1 MFRGNSV
8 PTKVKTKR
16 GYNDVES
23 NNNNNKKKQHRH
35 ISKCYPFLLA
45 LVINQ
50 GVKSKSF
57 CKYWVLAKTINF
69 NLKTP
74 TKSFGKVQFPSLNLR
89 RPATDIKARQT
100 QLTKA

>member
-16 GYNDVES
+16 DYNDVES
-23 NNNNNKKKQHRH
+23 NNNKKKHHRH
-35 ISKCYPFLLA
+35 ISKVCYPFLLA

-57 CKYWVLAKTINF
+57 CKYWVLAKTIKF

-74 TKSFGKVQFPSLNLR
+74 TKSFWKVQFPSLNLR